1 MTKQNEFMR
10 ELLITKAHLIDG
22 SKMPDSMM
30 RFATS
35 TLIFDFYASPSEEG
49 HVPERLKEEPRTKY
63 PIKFDQH
70 VIDTTERLKARIDE
84 LHRKYAQPLWGAQWE
99 TTSRVSQ
106 EARLRRCKDG
116 RLATFDWL
124 DVMPQRFP
132 MRAEPAAT
140 RCGEMVE

>member
-1 MTKQNEFMR
+1 VLWRAELQYREQQLAELYGPAYRYVKTSKELYDLWMEGKTPEINLTVKKWMTKQNEFMR

-49 HVPERLKEEPRTKY
+49 HVPERLTEEPRTKY

-84 LHRKYAQPLWGAQWE
+84 LHRKYAQPL
-99 TTSRVSQ
+99 
-106 EARLRRCKDG
+106 
-116 RLATFDWL
+116 
-124 DVMPQRFP
+124 
-132 MRAEPAAT
+132 
-140 RCGEMVE
+140 